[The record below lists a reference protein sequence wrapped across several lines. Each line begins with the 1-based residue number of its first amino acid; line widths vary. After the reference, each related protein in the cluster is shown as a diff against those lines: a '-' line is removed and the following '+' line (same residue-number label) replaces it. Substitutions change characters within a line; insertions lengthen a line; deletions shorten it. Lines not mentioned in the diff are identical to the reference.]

1 MRIVIILFERYAVSI
16 FLTSNAKTLRMN
28 CSIEMRIFCY
38 FFEFFSFAVFDRK
51 KKRHPILS
59 DAENTKKYQ

>member
-1 MRIVIILFERYAVSI
+1 MIILVERYAVSI

-38 FFEFFSFAVFDRK
+38 FFEFFFIYCISSE

-59 DAENTKKYQ
+59 DAENTKKYR

>member
-1 MRIVIILFERYAVSI
+1 MRIVIILVERYAVSI

-38 FFEFFSFAVFDRK
+38 FFEFFHLLYLIGK
-51 KKRHPILS
+51 KSAILF
-59 DAENTKKYQ
+59 

>member
-1 MRIVIILFERYAVSI
+1 VRIAIISVERYAVSI

-38 FFEFFSFAVFDRK
+38 FFEFFSFTVFHR

-59 DAENTKKYQ
+59 DTENTKKYQ